1 MAGGLARYRI
11 VAPAGHLPSAP
22 AIGMGGRARPFR
34 KRMTL
39 SRPSRVLAILLLTA
53 GCAQASPLGPG
64 MRAVEEIRGRKFTSD
79 VKNVHIDRA
88 DLSTHLR
95 DQMQKSIPYSL
106 DDWGTL
112 LRSLQLVDIKTSE
125 IIPRM
130 LALYESQVLAFYDPH
145 SHTYYSIN
153 QMPNLPEAAKL
164 ADPKVLEE
172 TVMVHELTHALQDQH
187 FKLGP
192 REKALMKDTDAMMAY
207 HSVLEG
213 EAVLVMVA
221 HMLKKAGVDLDE
233 ALKDE
238 SLLGMVTN
246 AASAEQMIDPSTP
259 RYFAEM
265 LKFPYLD
272 GLKFVVTAYKRGG
285 WKALDDV
292 HANPPRST
300 REILHPEEYFA
311 KTAKHEA
318 FDGTKPPARGTSDV
332 IAVEHLGEFHWRY
345 LVGADAARGWI
356 NDRAAVWRDGH
367 VEVRTK
373 WESADRATAFSNAY
387 GAFLKKRGVEAKI
400 ARDGVNVVT
409 TYTAK

>member
-1 MAGGLARYRI
+1 
-11 VAPAGHLPSAP
+11 
-22 AIGMGGRARPFR
+22 
-34 KRMTL
+34 MTL
-39 SRPSRVLAILLLTA
+39 SRPSRVLAILLLA
-53 GCAQASPLGPG
+53 AACAQASPLTPG
-64 MRAVEEIRGRKFTSD
+64 MKAVEEIRGRKFTSD
-79 VKNVHIDRA
+79 VKNVRIDRSELA
-88 DLSTHLR
+88 AHLR

-106 DDWGTL
+106 DDWGSL
-112 LRSLQLVDIKTSE
+112 LRSLQLVDIKPAE
-125 IIPRM
+125 IVPRM

-145 SHTYYSIN
+145 SHTYVSIN
-153 QMPNLPEAAKL
+153 QLPNLPEAAKL

-192 REKALMKDTDAMMAY
+192 REKVLMKDTDAMMAY

-285 WKALDDV
+285 WKALDAV

-311 KTAKHEA
+311 KTSKHEA
-318 FDGTKPPARGTSDV
+318 FDATKPAGDV

-356 NDRAAVWRDGH
+356 NDRAAVWRDGK

-373 WESADRATAFSNAY
+373 WETPDRATVFANAY
-387 GAFLKKRGVEAKI
+387 GAFLKKRGVDAKI